1 MRGREF
7 VVAMTCMWIFSG
19 TNGYL
24 PFLIRDVFDDIFA
37 EQKWAE
43 LKWLPAIALGLVCG
57 ARPRHVFA
65 YSYLIE
71 WVGQRV
77 IEDLRNDINRSRPA
91 APDFVLQSN
100 AHRHP
105 RVAGDERRDEE

>member
-1 MRGREF
+1 MSCRPC
-7 VVAMTCMWIFSG
+7 VPPCAIVCMWIFSG

-37 EQKWAE
+37 QQKWAE
-43 LKWLPAIALGLVCG
+43 LKWLPAIALGLFAVRG
-57 ARPRHVFA
+57 LAVFA

-77 IEDLRNDINRSRPA
+77 IEDLRNDINRRVQRLPISISPSFESRPF
-91 APDFVLQSN
+91 PITK
-100 AHRHP
+100 
-105 RVAGDERRDEE
+105 